1 MAFNIRERSI
11 EKLIAAF
18 KAFLIKA
25 ENYVVGDKEINIKE
39 LARLCGE
46 VAKYES
52 TFIEEKAEDA
62 KRYLEKK
69 V

>member
-1 MAFNIRERSI
+1 M
-11 EKLIAAF
+11 
-18 KAFLIKA
+18 
-25 ENYVVGDKEINIKE
+25 VGDKEINIKE